1 MTHSLKDLNAQLREL
16 NIRIA
21 NAKREEKHAALVAFK
36 LQVDLY
42 AISQEELLEALGFTK
57 RKPARAAA
65 KYYDPSSGKT
75 WSGRGPMPKWL
86 QGKNSDHYLVDRKPK
101 TWWPGEDT

>member
-1 MTHSLKDLNAQLREL
+1 MTPSLKDLNAQLREL

-21 NAKREEKHAALVAFK
+21 DAKREEKHAALAAFK

-42 AISQEELLEALGFTK
+42 GISQEELLEALGFTK
-57 RKPARAAA
+57 RKPTRAPA

-75 WSGRGPMPKWL
+75 WSGRGSMPKWL
-86 QGKNSDHYLVDRKPK
+86 QGKNPDHYLVDRKPK
-101 TWWPGEDT
+101 TWWPGEAT